1 MKASV
6 ALFSIMTLAASAG
19 AVTIDFDELAVP
31 GTGYYNGS
39 DSAGG
44 FTSGGATFTTTYDSM
59 YGSWYGVAYANV
71 GQKLP
76 TESDYNDQFYIAAA
90 TAYSGDNYAVIY
102 DPTASLFGEA
112 PRVTFGAGQDTPLS
126 LMVTNTAYS
135 WATLTYG
142 GYLVDPF
149 GAGDWFKMTISAYDA
164 LDVLM
169 GTIDVF
175 LADFRDGKSEIL
187 AAWQMVDLSS
197 FGSGVASMTFTFSS
211 TDNGAWGMD
220 NPAYAAIEDLVV
232 VPEPSTY
239 ALAAGAAVLGLG
251 LYRRRKA

>member
-1 MKASV
+1 MKTSL
-6 ALFSIMTLAASAG
+6 ALFGMMTLAASAG

-44 FTSGGATFTTTYDSM
+44 FASGGATFSTTYDNM
-59 YGSWYGVAYANV
+59 YGSWYGFAYSDL
-71 GQKLP
+71 GQKIP
-76 TESDYNDQFYIAAA
+76 TESDYNDQYYIAADA
-90 TAYSGDNYAVIY
+90 AYSGDNYAVIY
-102 DPTASLFGEA
+102 DPTASLWGEA

-149 GAGDWFKMTISAYDA
+149 EAGDWFKMTIAAYDSFDA
-164 LDVLM
+164 LID
-169 GTIDVF
+169 TIEVF

-211 TDNGAWGMD
+211 TDTGAWGMD
-220 NPAYAAIEDLVV
+220 NPAYAAIDNLIV

-239 ALAAGAAVLGLG
+239 ALAAGAVVLGLG